1 MGTSPCYFLTLT
13 PMNLRSALCFAFALL
28 SLAAH
33 ADVTLRPGDKP
44 KESTKDFKKD
54 KERNGYPSPEPRDR
68 AFAYVTGLSVV
79 VELEVA
85 TSYMGPVKFSI
96 KDQPQHG
103 TLSEIRPHPSGASN
117 RAVVTYTNVNTDAL
131 VDRFTFQGKVGEAST
146 SIPGTIGLMGK
157 KSAPR
162 LEVLEAPKFKR
173 LQPGDQDAGR
183 VVVLNAG
190 TAPYSAELTWPA
202 PFIGPPR
209 LELAVNEKQT
219 FMLMIRPEAPGAYRV
234 DQELQPGAPTSR
246 VIAYLECIQA
256 FVVTPGVV
264 NLQFDASKGNRVGVV
279 KVSNGSPAPLTL
291 RLEFSKRLLAPKEL
305 VLEPKQT
312 QELRIA
318 MDAADVAAFRGEL
331 LLVQEPHREKVIVY
345 AEPEPA
351 QIRLASPVD
360 GKVDFGKVEKGKKGQ
375 AMISI
380 ANDGG
385 QPAVLKFMQSPPFT
399 LANGEGSAVV
409 PPGQALSVALGFAA
423 EQPGSYKS
431 SFGIAGSGGKLD
443 VAVSGTLFDP
453 RRPGTAGEPEKIENP
468 HGPARPKAVAP
479 AAARDSATK
488 PTAKVKDEGPVTPK
502 SLSKPPAPTPAPAL
516 AASLTTPP
524 SVASGDDK
532 DSSGSE
538 VYSKM
543 SPKGVALFGQL
554 ATFGLGIDA
563 IPQLRSAIL
572 DPVPA
577 IGVKEAGKNY
587 VVLQWQSPKVEPKSY
602 LVQESFYV
610 VNKQTGIP
618 LKSWKNVEGWE
629 PVTVPAGTS
638 AARIEGLLPETQYEW
653 RVLGV
658 DNEGKFSPPSDL
670 LQVSLPA
677 AFSLPGWAWQMII
690 GLVVV
695 LAVLMVRRAREQR
708 AFKV

>member
-1 MGTSPCYFLTLT
+1 
-13 PMNLRSALCFAFALL
+13 
-28 SLAAH
+28 
-33 ADVTLRPGDKP
+33 
-44 KESTKDFKKD
+44 
-54 KERNGYPSPEPRDR
+54 
-68 AFAYVTGLSVV
+68 
-79 VELEVA
+79 
-85 TSYMGPVKFSI
+85 
-96 KDQPQHG
+96 
-103 TLSEIRPHPSGASN
+103 
-117 RAVVTYTNVNTDAL
+117 
-131 VDRFTFQGKVGEAST
+131 
-146 SIPGTIGLMGK
+146 
-157 KSAPR
+157 
-162 LEVLEAPKFKR
+162 
-173 LQPGDQDAGR
+173 
-183 VVVLNAG
+183 
-190 TAPYSAELTWPA
+190 
-202 PFIGPPR
+202 
-209 LELAVNEKQT
+209 
-219 FMLMIRPEAPGAYRV
+219 
-234 DQELQPGAPTSR
+234 
-246 VIAYLECIQA
+246 
-256 FVVTPGVV
+256 
-264 NLQFDASKGNRVGVV
+264 
-279 KVSNGSPAPLTL
+279 
-291 RLEFSKRLLAPKEL
+291 
-305 VLEPKQT
+305 
-312 QELRIA
+312 
-318 MDAADVAAFRGEL
+318 
-331 LLVQEPHREKVIVY
+331 
-345 AEPEPA
+345 
-351 QIRLASPVD
+351 
-360 GKVDFGKVEKGKKGQ
+360 
-375 AMISI
+375 
-380 ANDGG
+380 
-385 QPAVLKFMQSPPFT
+385 
-399 LANGEGSAVV
+399 
-409 PPGQALSVALGFAA
+409 
-423 EQPGSYKS
+423 
-431 SFGIAGSGGKLD
+431 
-443 VAVSGTLFDP
+443 
-453 RRPGTAGEPEKIENP
+453 
-468 HGPARPKAVAP
+468 
-479 AAARDSATK
+479 
-488 PTAKVKDEGPVTPK
+488 VKDEGPVTPK